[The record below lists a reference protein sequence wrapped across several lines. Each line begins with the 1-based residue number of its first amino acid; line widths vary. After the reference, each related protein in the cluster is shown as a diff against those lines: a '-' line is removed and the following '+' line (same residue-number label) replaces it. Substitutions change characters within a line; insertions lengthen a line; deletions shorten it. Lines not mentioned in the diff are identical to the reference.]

1 MKERPQSYANEP
13 VHVYLKNKIQIS
25 TVISQNGVLCIT
37 NANMWCKEPLREH
50 RSHIL
55 LVFKLTDNNRH

>member
-55 LVFKLTDNNRH
+55 LV